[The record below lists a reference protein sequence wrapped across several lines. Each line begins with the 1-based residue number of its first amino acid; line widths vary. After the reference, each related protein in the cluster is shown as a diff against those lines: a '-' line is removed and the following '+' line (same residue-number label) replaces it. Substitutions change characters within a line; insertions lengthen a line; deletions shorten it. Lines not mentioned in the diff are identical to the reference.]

1 MSMPPM
7 PAMNIG
13 MNPAMN
19 PAVVDAQGMVI
30 VDNPCRKCSYNL
42 RGLSVGG
49 RCPECG
55 TPVGVSVMGDLL
67 RFSNPQWLRKLQS
80 GVKLILW
87 SIVVAILGTLGVS
100 ILSIANPA
108 LRELTPVVSIIA
120 GIMGLIGAWW
130 LTEPDPSGVGE
141 DKYGTSRR
149 IIRVTLIVGVC
160 NTVLTLIQQAS
171 ALPPTARITLG
182 VITLIAGLVGVVGQF
197 AQLNYLS
204 KLALRIPDFA
214 LSDRARF
221 LMWAIG
227 ISYGVVI
234 VFGAIAY
241 MAISTGKGPTGPN
254 SAGVMTGGCIAGLAG
269 LALLVFWL
277 MYLRLLHNLG
287 KAFGAQAVAAD
298 ATWANAATAS
308 A

>member
-1 MSMPPM
+1 
-7 PAMNIG
+7 
-13 MNPAMN
+13 
-19 PAVVDAQGMVI
+19 
-30 VDNPCRKCSYNL
+30 
-42 RGLSVGG
+42 
-49 RCPECG
+49 
-55 TPVGVSVMGDLL
+55 MGDLL
-67 RFSNPQWLRKLQS
+67 RFSNPLWLRKLQS

-87 SIVVAILGTLGVS
+87 SIVVAILGTVGVL

-108 LRELTPVVSIIA
+108 LRELTPVVSIIS

-141 DKYGTSRR
+141 DKYGTSRQ
-149 IIRVTLIVGVC
+149 IIRVALVVGLC
-160 NTVLTLIQQAS
+160 NTFLTLIQQTS
-171 ALPPTARITLG
+171 VFPPPARMIFG
-182 VITLIAGLVGVVGQF
+182 VVTLIAGLVGVVGQF

-234 VFGAIAY
+234 VFGAIAF
-241 MAISTGKGPTGPN
+241 MSISAVKGSSSPG
-254 SAGVMTGGCIAGLAG
+254 SAGVMTGGCIAGLAA
-269 LALLVFWL
+269 LALLIFWL

-287 KAFGAQAVAAD
+287 RAFGEQAFAAD
-298 ATWANAATAS
+298 AAWANAATTS